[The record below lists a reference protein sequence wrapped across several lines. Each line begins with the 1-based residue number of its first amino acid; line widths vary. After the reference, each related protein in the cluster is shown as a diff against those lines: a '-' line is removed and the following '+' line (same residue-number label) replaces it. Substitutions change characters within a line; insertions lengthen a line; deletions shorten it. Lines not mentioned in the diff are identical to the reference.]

1 MENVVATLVGAQGQ
15 PEAPEGPQAGPWA
28 VAGHSVMTVVPT
40 QLRAGVSGA
49 VTGGLIGVRV
59 VTGVAVPIMVP
70 GAVRTGKASGVA
82 RC

>member
-1 MENVVATLVGAQGQ
+1 
-15 PEAPEGPQAGPWA
+15 
-28 VAGHSVMTVVPT
+28 
-40 QLRAGVSGA
+40 